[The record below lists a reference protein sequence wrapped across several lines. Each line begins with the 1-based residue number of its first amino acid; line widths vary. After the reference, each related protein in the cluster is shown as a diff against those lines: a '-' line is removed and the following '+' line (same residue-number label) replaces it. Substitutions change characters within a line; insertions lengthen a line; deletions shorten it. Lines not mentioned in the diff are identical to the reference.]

1 MTFRVPVLDIRF
13 PFGVSSRLIFAVWCV
28 CGGFLLHFLECNFLT
43 ILLKPNY
50 EKPMDTAEDV
60 LDRGVT
66 VLWYPY
72 YDYYKEMALQQN
84 ESIIVKKLAAKV
96 YVSKV
101 SNIFASKVDKFIL
114 KTRRVFASDMFS
126 CASRCNI

>member
-1 MTFRVPVLDIRF
+1 MNILGPSLTFRVLLLDIRF

-28 CGGFLLHFLECNFLT
+28 CGGFLVHFLECNFLN

-72 YDYYKEMALQQN
+72 YDYYKEMALKQN
-84 ESIIVKKLAAKV
+84 ESMIVKKLAEKV

-101 SNIFASKVDKFIL
+101 SNIFASKVD
-114 KTRRVFASDMFS
+114 
-126 CASRCNI
+126 